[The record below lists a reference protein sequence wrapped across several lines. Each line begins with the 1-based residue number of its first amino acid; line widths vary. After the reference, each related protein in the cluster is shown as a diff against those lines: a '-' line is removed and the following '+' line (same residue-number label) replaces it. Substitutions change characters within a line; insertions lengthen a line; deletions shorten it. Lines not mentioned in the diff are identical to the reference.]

1 MTRDEHIIRNKMN
14 IIKRLSILLAAVVLA
29 SCAEKAAPI
38 EYLDVNAHNI
48 SGSWKLVEWNGA
60 ALNESTYMYVNFVR
74 NDRTYTIYQN
84 LDSFADV
91 PHVVRLTWNSVRS
104 YVETMIMIQVIGH
117 TDTSSRN

>member
-60 ALNESTYMYVNFVR
+60 ALNEST
-74 NDRTYTIYQN
+74 
-84 LDSFADV
+84 
-91 PHVVRLTWNSVRS
+91 
-104 YVETMIMIQVIGH
+104 
-117 TDTSSRN
+117 